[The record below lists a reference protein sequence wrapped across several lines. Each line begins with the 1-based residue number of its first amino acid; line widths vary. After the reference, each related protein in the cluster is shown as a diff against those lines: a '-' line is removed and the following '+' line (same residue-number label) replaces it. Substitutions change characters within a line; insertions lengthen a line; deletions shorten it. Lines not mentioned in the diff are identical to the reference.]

1 MSTGEQALLDID
13 PDVYRWSVRLFSLV
27 RRVLAVNVRLHGDD
41 DDIEAGDIFLFN
53 HFARF
58 ETFIPQYLI
67 YERTGAYCRSVAAP
81 EFFGESD
88 EGFTAYLRNLGAVP
102 NDMPG
107 LLPFLAA
114 EILRGRKV
122 VIFPEGG
129 MVKDRSV
136 IDDRGRYR
144 MFSRTAEERRKHHS
158 GAAYLALVLDAF
170 KESVRL
176 AEREGQGE
184 RLESLARVLR
194 LPDAGALLAAVR
206 RPTVIVPAN
215 ITFYPIRVD
224 DNLLRRGADLLS
236 RGLSRRVS
244 EELLIEGNLLLKH
257 TDMDIRLG
265 QPVPA
270 SKYWRWWEQK
280 LLRIALRKTGS
291 LEDYYQ
297 LRAGHGTPAQ
307 RLMAAV
313 TRRHAE
319 RVRDDCMRRMYAAV
333 SVNLSHLAATL
344 MLRLI
349 EHGTRELPLRR
360 FQLLLYLTVK
370 LVQREPSVHLHRS
383 LRNPEA
389 YAGLP
394 DGICE
399 GLEQLLATARSMGL
413 VDDGAASGEPRTL
426 RLRPKLLEEND
437 FDRVRLENL
446 IAVYANEVAP
456 VAAVGKAVERALRE
470 SISPGADA
478 IAALRVDDERIAFA
492 WDREH
497 RRAPPDSEAA
507 VPETATENAEP
518 FLLLP
523 ESRREHGIVLVHG
536 FLASPAEVRAF
547 GERLAGLGY
556 PVIGVRLKGHGT
568 SPWDLRERS
577 WRDWLESVQRGV
589 SIMSG
594 YASRIAL
601 VGFSTGGALALLAAA
616 APQPGV
622 DAVVAVCAPLKFR
635 NRNLVFVPLVHG
647 ANRLVRWMSSLEGVY
662 PFRANDSEHPA
673 INYHHIPIR
682 GLYELTR
689 MVAELQRVLPEVR
702 CPTLVLQGD
711 ADPVVDPKSAARLAA
726 GLSNARAEVQMVK
739 SARHG
744 ILYENI
750 DDTQERIIEFLERL
764 ETDGAADDGPAV
776 AGDRA

>member
-1 MSTGEQALLDID
+1 M
-13 PDVYRWSVRLFSLV
+13 
-27 RRVLAVNVRLHGDD
+27 
-41 DDIEAGDIFLFN
+41 
-53 HFARF
+53 
-58 ETFIPQYLI
+58 
-67 YERTGAYCRSVAAP
+67 
-81 EFFGESD
+81 
-88 EGFTAYLRNLGAVP
+88 
-102 NDMPG
+102 
-107 LLPFLAA
+107 
-114 EILRGRKV
+114 
-122 VIFPEGG
+122 
-129 MVKDRSV
+129 
-136 IDDRGRYR
+136 
-144 MFSRTAEERRKHHS
+144 
-158 GAAYLALVLDAF
+158 
-170 KESVRL
+170 
-176 AEREGQGE
+176 
-184 RLESLARVLR
+184 
-194 LPDAGALLAAVR
+194 
-206 RPTVIVPAN
+206 
-215 ITFYPIRVD
+215 
-224 DNLLRRGADLLS
+224 
-236 RGLSRRVS
+236 
-244 EELLIEGNLLLKH
+244 
-257 TDMDIRLG
+257 
-265 QPVPA
+265 
-270 SKYWRWWEQK
+270 
-280 LLRIALRKTGS
+280 
-291 LEDYYQ
+291 
-297 LRAGHGTPAQ
+297 
-307 RLMAAV
+307 
-313 TRRHAE
+313 
-319 RVRDDCMRRMYAAV
+319 
-333 SVNLSHLAATL
+333 
-344 MLRLI
+344 
-349 EHGTRELPLRR
+349 
-360 FQLLLYLTVK
+360 
-370 LVQREPSVHLHRS
+370 
-383 LRNPEA
+383 
-389 YAGLP
+389 
-394 DGICE
+394 
-399 GLEQLLATARSMGL
+399 
-413 VDDGAASGEPRTL
+413 
-426 RLRPKLLEEND
+426 
-437 FDRVRLENL
+437 
-446 IAVYANEVAP
+446 
-456 VAAVGKAVERALRE
+456 
-470 SISPGADA
+470 
-478 IAALRVDDERIAFA
+478 
-492 WDREH
+492 
-497 RRAPPDSEAA
+497 
-507 VPETATENAEP
+507 PETATENAEP